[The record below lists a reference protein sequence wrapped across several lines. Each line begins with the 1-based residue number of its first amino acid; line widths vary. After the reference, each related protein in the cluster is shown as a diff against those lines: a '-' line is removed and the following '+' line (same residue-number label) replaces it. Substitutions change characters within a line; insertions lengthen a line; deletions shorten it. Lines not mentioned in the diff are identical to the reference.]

1 MINTQLNRQILHLAL
16 PMMLSNITTPLLG
29 LVDTAILGHLDSPKI
44 LAGVALGSMV
54 ITMIGWTF
62 GFLRMGT
69 SGKVA
74 QAYGANDQDEI
85 VKLLIQS
92 SLIAVFLSALLLLFR
107 AQISEMAFYFTQSQ
121 DTIKPIANEYFSI
134 RVWALPATFLNSVL
148 LGWFLGVQYAKAPLI
163 LLVSINLINIFLDFV
178 FIIGLDMGAVGAAWA
193 SLISEYSGLMI
204 GFVLLRKNIF
214 RFVTH
219 FKVPDFP
226 LRGIKQLLS
235 INSDILI
242 RTLSLQLVFY
252 IFTIQG
258 TQFGSVVFAANA
270 VLMNFLLVVSNA
282 LDGVAHATEALI
294 GEAVGKKSPK
304 QFQNVVKSTFCWT
317 AIFAVLLTLIFY
329 LFGSQI
335 IHLLTDIESVRKQ
348 ADTFLVYMVLLPII
362 GTWSYWL
369 DGLFIGANQS
379 KMMRNTM
386 LAAALFGFLPLWWW
400 LLPMLNHGLWIA
412 FLGFM
417 LARAI
422 LMGGVFHRY
431 QTSMIER

>member
-1 MINTQLNRQILHLAL
+1 MKNKHMHRKILHIAL

-29 LVDTAILGHLDSPKI
+29 LVDTAILGHLESPNI

-74 QAYGANDQDEI
+74 QAFGGNDQTSI
-85 VKLLIQS
+85 LKLLIQS
-92 SLIAVFLSALLLLFR
+92 SFIALCLSTMLILFR
-107 AQISEMAFYFTQSQ
+107 AQISDVAFYFTQSQ
-121 DTIKPIANEYFSI
+121 QTIKPIANDYFAI
-134 RVWALPATFLNSVL
+134 RVWALPATFLNAVL

-163 LLVSINLINIFLDFV
+163 LLVSINLANIFLDFIL
-178 FIIGLDMGAVGAAWA
+178 IIGLDMGALGAAWA
-193 SLISEYSGLMI
+193 SLISEYLGL
-204 GFVLLRKNIF
+204 LLGIALLHKIIY
-214 RFVTH
+214 RFVTIL
-219 FKVPDFP
+219 KLP
-226 LRGIKQLLS
+226 KQPFQGLKGLIN

-258 TQFGSVVFAANA
+258 TQFGAVVFAANA

-282 LDGVAHATEALI
+282 LDGVAHATEALV
-294 GEAVGKKSPK
+294 GEALGKKSRQ
-304 QFQNVVKSTFCWT
+304 QFNRVINATFYWT
-317 AIFAVLLTLIFY
+317 AIFSLCLTIVFY

-335 IHLLTDIESVRKQ
+335 IELLTDIEPIRKQ
-348 ADTFLVYMVLLPII
+348 ADSFLVYIILLPII

-379 KMMRNTM
+379 KLMRNTM
-386 LAAALFGFLPLWWW
+386 LAAAVLCFLPLWWSLQPW
-400 LLPMLNHGLWIA
+400 HNHGLWVA

-417 LARAI
+417 FARAI
-422 LMGGVFHRY
+422 LMAIAFQRNKTIMV
-431 QTSMIER
+431 